1 MTQPLHLK
9 AYAKVNLGLDVLRR
23 REDGYHEVRMIMQT
37 VKLFDYITL
46 QKNTCGQIRLS
57 SNLPYLP
64 LNEKNLVYR
73 AIDTIRTAY
82 NISDGVDAAIEKHIP
97 VAAGM
102 AGGSTDAAAALVGMN
117 QLFSLGITQ
126 DELIKH
132 GLTLGAD
139 IPFCIMR
146 GTALSEGI
154 GEILTPLP
162 SIPACWFLI
171 VKPTFSMSTKFVLK
185 LLGMKTEDEE
195 EAVTEEEVKALLK
208 MGNESGTFDDDEKEM
223 IDSVFKF
230 DRRTARE
237 IMVPRR
243 EVIAFDI
250 DDPFEEMIDEILE
263 TRHNRIPVY
272 EENIDNII
280 GVLHVK
286 DMMIEMRKHPLK
298 KGDVRQMLR
307 QPFFIPETKEADELF
322 RIMQETR
329 HHMALLVDEYGGFSG
344 IVTIENLVEEIMGD
358 INEEYEEVV
367 PEIECVRED
376 EYKIDG
382 GVLIDDLNDELGLK
396 LETENYDTLSGY
408 LIEKLGHIPAK
419 EDRDIIET
427 DGLIFKIEEV
437 KDNRITQVR
446 LRMKDLK

>member
-162 SIPACWFLI
+162 SIPPCWFLI
-171 VKPTFSMSTKFVLK
+171 VKPSFSMSTKFVYEHLH
-185 LLGMKTEDEE
+185 LDEQTAHPDIDGMIQAISHGDLTGITDRMGNVLEQ
-195 EAVTEEEVKALLK
+195 VTE
-208 MGNESGTFDDDEKEM
+208 
-223 IDSVFKF
+223 
-230 DRRTARE
+230 
-237 IMVPRR
+237 
-243 EVIAFDI
+243 
-250 DDPFEEMIDEILE
+250 
-263 TRHNRIPVY
+263 
-272 EENIDNII
+272 
-280 GVLHVK
+280 
-286 DMMIEMRKHPLK
+286 KHYP
-298 KGDVRQMLR
+298 
-307 QPFFIPETKEADELF
+307 T
-322 RIMQETR
+322 
-329 HHMALLVDEYGGFSG
+329 
-344 IVTIENLVEEIMGD
+344 IV
-358 INEEYEEVV
+358 
-367 PEIECVRED
+367 
-376 EYKIDG
+376 
-382 GVLIDDLNDELGLK
+382 
-396 LETENYDTLSGY
+396 
-408 LIEKLGHIPAK
+408 
-419 EDRDIIET
+419 
-427 DGLIFKIEEV
+427 
-437 KDNRITQVR
+437 
-446 LRMKDLK
+446 

>member
-162 SIPACWFLI
+162 SIPPCWFLI
-171 VKPTFSMSTKFVLK
+171 VKPSFSMSTKFVYEHLH
-185 LLGMKTEDEE
+185 LDEQTAHPDIDGMIQAISHGDLTGITDRMGNVLEQ
-195 EAVTEEEVKALLK
+195 VTEKHYPAIVQIK
-208 MGNESGTFDDDEKEM
+208 
-223 IDSVFKF
+223 
-230 DRRTARE
+230 
-237 IMVPRR
+237 
-243 EVIAFDI
+243 
-250 DDPFEEMIDEILE
+250 
-263 TRHNRIPVY
+263 
-272 EENIDNII
+272 
-280 GVLHVK
+280 K
-286 DMMIEMRKHPLK
+286 DMRRLRAVNALMSGSGSTVFGIFTSREAAGKAAEFFHNDPGIRQTAVVRPFSKNLPRSKSQKNHNHFSKKNSSLTQGDKYTAK
-298 KGDVRQMLR
+298 KGRR
-307 QPFFIPETKEADELF
+307 
-322 RIMQETR
+322 
-329 HHMALLVDEYGGFSG
+329 
-344 IVTIENLVEEIMGD
+344 N
-358 INEEYEEVV
+358 N
-367 PEIECVRED
+367 
-376 EYKIDG
+376 
-382 GVLIDDLNDELGLK
+382 
-396 LETENYDTLSGY
+396 
-408 LIEKLGHIPAK
+408 
-419 EDRDIIET
+419 
-427 DGLIFKIEEV
+427 
-437 KDNRITQVR
+437 
-446 LRMKDLK
+446 